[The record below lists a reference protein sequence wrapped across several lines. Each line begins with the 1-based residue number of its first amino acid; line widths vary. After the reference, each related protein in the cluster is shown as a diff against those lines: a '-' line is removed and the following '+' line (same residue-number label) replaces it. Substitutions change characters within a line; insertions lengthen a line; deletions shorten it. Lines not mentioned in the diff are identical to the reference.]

1 MKGSEFCLRETTI
14 FFFAR
19 ERRRWPTLVVGGTGY
34 LGSLVAHALLA
45 KGERVRI
52 LIRPASVAKAEAL
65 KVAGAEIALG
75 DLKDPE
81 SLSAAL
87 VGVTKVAVTASA
99 TLSHAEGDS
108 IDAIDRVGTIRLI
121 DLAIGSPN
129 FKHIVYISFPPHP
142 VVFPLQTAKRAVENH
157 IVSSSSSSSFTYT
170 ILQPTFFSEV
180 WFSPAMGLDAH
191 NKKAKVFGS
200 GSGGRQWYVSI
211 TDVAKATVA
220 SLDTAN
226 LSVVNQTIPFGG
238 PEGLSQRDV
247 LDRVEKKLGLTLHVD
262 SVPSAALESQVSNAS
277 AGDVDRTFAALMFM
291 IEDHPYDLS
300 SFPPR
305 CQSIFHYDPTSI
317 DVFIDSLAS
326 DEK

>member
-1 MKGSEFCLRETTI
+1 M
-14 FFFAR
+14 
-19 ERRRWPTLVVGGTGY
+19 VGGTGY

-45 KGERVRI
+45 KGERVKI
-52 LIRPASVAKAEAL
+52 LIRPESVAKAEAL

-99 TLSHAEGDS
+99 TLPHAEGDF

-157 IVSSSSSSSFTYT
+157 IVSSSSSSSSFTYT
-170 ILQPTFFSEV
+170 VLQPTFFSEV

-191 NKKAKVFGS
+191 NKKAKVLGS
-200 GSGGRQWYVSI
+200 GSGGRQWYVTI

-220 SLDTAN
+220 SLDTA
-226 LSVVNQTIPFGG
+226 
-238 PEGLSQRDV
+238 
-247 LDRVEKKLGLTLHVD
+247 
-262 SVPSAALESQVSNAS
+262 
-277 AGDVDRTFAALMFM
+277 
-291 IEDHPYDLS
+291 
-300 SFPPR
+300 
-305 CQSIFHYDPTSI
+305 
-317 DVFIDSLAS
+317 
-326 DEK
+326 